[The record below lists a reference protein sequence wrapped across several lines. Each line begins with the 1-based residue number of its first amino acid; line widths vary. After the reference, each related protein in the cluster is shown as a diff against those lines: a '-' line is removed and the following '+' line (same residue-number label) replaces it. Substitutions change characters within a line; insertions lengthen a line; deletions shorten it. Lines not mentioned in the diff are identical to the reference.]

1 MPKPSALSVTLH
13 VHDAQWKALLSPYRK
28 TVQAACEAAADEMR
42 WKHAGEVAVVLAN
55 DAFVRQLNHQYRG
68 KDKPTNV
75 LSFPGD
81 GESLGDIVLA
91 RQTVAKEAK
100 AQGKTFKAHATH
112 LLVHGMLHLSGHD
125 HAREKEAAAM
135 EALEIRILKKL
146 GVSNPYL

>member
-1 MPKPSALSVTLH
+1 MPKPSALSITLH
-13 VHDAQWKALLSPYRK
+13 VHDAQWKILLSPCRK
-28 TVQAACEAAADEMR
+28 TVRAACEAAANEMQLKR
-42 WKHAGEVAVVLAN
+42 AGEVAVVLAS

-125 HAREKEAAAM
+125 HARGKEAAAM